1 MSEDNALV
9 QQIVDFG
16 MRVILIDPLYQDGER
31 ITGVEVASTLEYI
44 ADALISLH
52 TEPIVEQIAVY
63 VRNHEALIGTP
74 IQTLLNGLSMYSM
87 KRGLVVV
94 MDTALG

>member
-1 MSEDNALV
+1 MSEDNALI

-16 MRVILIDPLYQDGER
+16 MRVILIDPVHDGDR
-31 ITGVEVASTLEYI
+31 IPGVEVASTLEYI

-52 TEPIVEQIAVY
+52 TEPIVEKIAVY
-63 VRNHEALIGTP
+63 VRNHEALVGTP
-74 IQTLLNGLSMYSM
+74 VQTLLNGLSMYSM

>member
-9 QQIVDFG
+9 TQIVDFG
-16 MRVILIDPLYQDGER
+16 MRVILIDPLHQDEK
-31 ITGVEVASTLEYI
+31 IPGVEVASTLEYI